1 MEMNMKP
8 MDSNKLNWAENKINE
23 AKRRLNLLLP
33 ISHRRDFDELKK
45 AVENLDWAMIFIA
58 EHKAEVTASL
68 QGLYAELEIGE

>member
-1 MEMNMKP
+1 MP
-8 MDSNKLNWAENKINE
+8 ITQSPSN
-23 AKRRLNLLLP
+23 
-33 ISHRRDFDELKK
+33 RRDFDELKK